1 MRPETGETGGHENH
15 HGECWRKFKLC
26 QIWSSTARCNRTV
39 YVSFRSE
46 DSRCGATPLLLLRD
60 WVRVNRYI
68 DYTAVSKNRASLV
81 AENSYVE
88 LDNQISEI
96 ARSMRT
102 KKKSWKCD
110 KCVWDLRPER
120 LGDSRIM
127 NLGENQDNMP
137 DLAQHTAATGL
148 LCFPDLEQHR
158 CRTGLFTRHRSEDS
172 RCGATPLQYAGVGR
186 EPSWTVDWFREDYDW
201 FPWYIGQK
209 RTCTQKRPKS
219 NRIKSDPHSDH
230 PYAIQSRAVS

>member
-1 MRPETGETGGHENH
+1 MVRLMRTEKKKLAGEISEIRPERLEDSRHMNLDVPDRDQH
-15 HGECWRKFKLC
+15 
-26 QIWSSTARCNRTV
+26 RCNRTV

-110 KCVWDLRPER
+110 KCV
-120 LGDSRIM
+120 
-127 NLGENQDNMP
+127 
-137 DLAQHTAATGL
+137 
-148 LCFPDLEQHR
+148 
-158 CRTGLFTRHRSEDS
+158 
-172 RCGATPLQYAGVGR
+172 
-186 EPSWTVDWFREDYDW
+186 
-201 FPWYIGQK
+201 
-209 RTCTQKRPKS
+209 
-219 NRIKSDPHSDH
+219 
-230 PYAIQSRAVS
+230 